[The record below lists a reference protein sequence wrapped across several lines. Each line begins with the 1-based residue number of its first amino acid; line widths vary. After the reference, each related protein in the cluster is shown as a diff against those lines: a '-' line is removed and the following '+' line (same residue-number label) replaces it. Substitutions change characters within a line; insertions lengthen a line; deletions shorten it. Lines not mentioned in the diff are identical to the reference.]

1 MSRVGFSEISLSKS
15 KQSIVTFLGKAKCE
29 VKVVAVAQTKAQT
42 QMLIYVAINESQ
54 LRRVIEANR
63 GDSRR
68 LARRQRISVAN

>member
-29 VKVVAVAQTKAQT
+29 VKVVAVAQT